1 MTMTDLSFDYVEAQ
15 KALDIGDRTDTKAL
29 ATIARV
35 HAQAAVDIAASLAM
49 IVETLTAREQREWV
63 AAQERN
69 APIND
74 YVTVEGGG
82 LLEPVSDDTEPSDVT
97 EDASDA
103 EPGDVVS
110 DFVVGNHEVLEVGTT
125 EGDVWLKLDGV
136 KGKKWARDYV
146 IIERGV
152 GGDFDE

>member
-1 MTMTDLSFDYVEAQ
+1 MTDLSFDYVEAQ

-35 HAQAAVDIAASLAM
+35 HAQATVDIAASLAM
-49 IVETLTAREQREWV
+49 LVELMNRD
-63 AAQERN
+63 
-69 APIND
+69 APVNE

-82 LLEPVSDDTEPSDVT
+82 LPKPVSDDTEPSDVT
-97 EDASDA
+97 EDAISA
-103 EPGDVVS
+103 EPGDTVWPIAATGTS
-110 DFVVGNHEVLEVGTT
+110 DLVAEVLEVGTT
-125 EGDVWLKLDGV
+125 EGDVWLKLDGI

-146 IIERGV
+146 IVERGV